1 MIYFKALGTFCQLY
15 AFTDTRFPSLYNFIS
30 LRSFCKNDKKSCF
43 QMFYKIGIPKIFAIF
58 IGKHLC

>member
-30 LRSFCKNDKKSCF
+30 LRSFCKKDKKSCF
-43 QMFYKIGIPKIFAIF
+43 QMF
-58 IGKHLC
+58 